1 MECKLFFL
9 KECYMRFKKII
20 FMLFLISVM
29 LFPSSAFALQ
39 SGDFTYEVSVGGTV
53 TITGYTGTSGVVVI
67 PPIIDNKPVVS
78 IGASAFIAFS
88 LKTPL
93 TSVTIPD
100 SVTSIGNSAFYNSN
114 GLTSLTIPSSVKSIG
129 TQAFYG
135 CSGLSSLS
143 IGEGVTSIGDSAFAF
158 CSVLTSAY
166 FYGDAPTMG
175 IKVFNDC
182 STPFSTYCTAVF
194 TVYYIAGKTGFT
206 NPWYTYTTAVF
217 VPSTT
222 TTISNI
228 STTITTTTGNGK
240 ICPAQKVMGEDNPK
254 LENLRAFRDS
264 SLAKSAIG
272 RRVIQIYY
280 NNADSINAALDSSP
294 ELSAAARRVFE
305 AIAPMVG
312 NKK

>member
-1 MECKLFFL
+1 MQ
-9 KECYMRFKKII
+9 FKKSI
-20 FMLFLISVM
+20 FIVILISLM
-29 LFPSSAFALQ
+29 FLSESAFALQ
-39 SGDFTYEVSVGGTV
+39 SGDFTYEVSGGLTI

-67 PPIIDNKPVVS
+67 PPIIDSKPVVS
-78 IGASAFIAFS
+78 IGTSAFIAFT
-88 LKTPL
+88 LTTPL

-114 GLTSLTIPSSVKSIG
+114 GLTSLTIPSSVKTIG
-129 TQAFYG
+129 AQAFHG

-182 STPFSTYCTAVF
+182 STPFSTDCTAIF

-206 NPWYTYTTAVF
+206 NPWYTYPTAVF
-217 VPSTT
+217 VPATTTTTTTSMFSTT
-222 TTISNI
+222 TTTS
-228 STTITTTTGNGK
+228 TGNGK

-254 LENLRAFRDS
+254 LDNLRVLRDS

-280 NNADSINAALDSSP
+280 NNADSINDALDRSP
-294 ELSAAARRVFE
+294 ELSAVARRVCE
-305 AIAPMVG
+305 MIAPMVG
-312 NKK
+312 NKE